1 MNNTIDTLI
10 DIALEEDIGTG
21 DVTTEATID
30 KEMKCHALV
39 GAKEE
44 LVVSGLDIARRVF
57 EKFDPSLKWH
67 ALKKDG
73 DLCVSGDVLAELD
86 GSAASFLTAER
97 TALNFV
103 RHLSGVATFTQ
114 KFVKAVEGTGVK
126 IIETRKTLPGLRVLE
141 KQAVLHGGGD
151 NHRMGLYD
159 RYLIK
164 NNHIDIVGNVTAA
177 IKMVKKH
184 NTKNY
189 LIEIEVRHK
198 QELET
203 ALEEGVDIIMLDNWR
218 YDRIDMA
225 IKLIAGRAKIELS
238 GGITLDTIKHFA
250 RQGIDYISIGALTHS
265 APSADI
271 NLQLYRV

>member
-1 MNNTIDTLI
+1 V
-10 DIALEEDIGTG
+10 ED
-21 DVTTEATID
+21 
-30 KEMKCHALV
+30 
-39 GAKEE
+39 
-44 LVVSGLDIARRVF
+44 
-57 EKFDPSLKWH
+57 
-67 ALKKDG
+67 
-73 DLCVSGDVLAELD
+73 
-86 GSAASFLTAER
+86 
-97 TALNFV
+97 
-103 RHLSGVATFTQ
+103 
-114 KFVKAVEGTGVK
+114 TGVK
-126 IIETRKTLPGLRVLE
+126 ILETRKTLPGLRELE
-141 KQAVLHGGGD
+141 KLAVLHGGGE

-164 NNHIDIVGNVTAA
+164 NNHIDIVGNIAAA
-177 IKMVKKH
+177 IKMAKKH
-184 NTKNY
+184 RDGHSPSPRLPPSATTSSADRQAGGEAASLRHAAASY